1 MPRAAQQNRVQA
13 LEPGTPARP
22 ISAGSAPA
30 GAPGSGMDRWKA
42 RVRQVTLLAPR
53 QKIRSGDKGQDQ
65 SITVGANESALAVE
79 GARPSNQ
86 RL

>member
-13 LEPGTPARP
+13 LEPGTPARLSP
-22 ISAGSAPA
+22 AGSAPA
-30 GAPGSGMDRWKA
+30 GAPGSETDRRKA
-42 RVRQVTLLAPR
+42 RARQVTLLAPR